1 MKGDQGAIHRDDR
14 TREPLV
20 VPEYTTPPAHTHLR
34 RTPAT
39 ATTTGAARLAA

>member
-39 ATTTGAARLAA
+39 ATTTAAARLAA